1 MVSKKLPR
9 KAKIKER
16 QFMLRLPE
24 HQAIFIEHLVDL
36 GMFKSQNDSII
47 KIISAFISDLEKAVE
62 KSKK

>member
-47 KIISAFISDLEKAVE
+47 KIISAFISDLERAV
-62 KSKK
+62 KVSKK

>member
-24 HQAIFIEHLVDL
+24 HQATFIEHLVDL

-47 KIISAFISDLEKAVE
+47 KIISAFISDLERAVE